1 MADSSLG
8 TSARVQQSG
17 VVPEQQR
24 VLTGADVSVWDVDAV
39 LLLVEDDAGDAL
51 LVEEMLTDSELAAPL
66 TWCKTLAEARRFL
79 LGCSTPVC
87 VLLDLHLPD
96 VNGLDAVRQL
106 VGSAPD
112 AAVIVLTG
120 LDESSTGLS
129 AVAQG
134 AQDYLVKGRIDP
146 EVLGR
151 AVRYA
156 LQRKHAERSAA
167 AMRTSRLIAQENARL
182 ERALLPI
189 PLLLDD
195 SFQVSARYEAGRAH
209 GLLSGDFY
217 DVVQTADGAV
227 HAVIGDVSGHGA
239 AEAALGVCL
248 RVAWRTAVLTG
259 VSQLEKIGLLEGI
272 LVAERSD
279 PHVFATL
286 TSLVFPPG
294 RGKVL
299 VARAGHPGLLVRRG
313 TEVSWVE
320 PDAGMALGLL
330 PGAGRW
336 TITELDLFPDSELV
350 LFTDG
355 LFEGRTGPKSR
366 LGEDGLLAMAG
377 KYGALEPGAFVDAL
391 VAEATESA
399 SPYGGLADDVAV
411 LHLGWKAGT

>member
-1 MADSSLG
+1 MSESPLG
-8 TSARVQQSG
+8 TSARVRPG
-17 VVPEQQR
+17 VIPEQQG
-24 VLTGADVSVWDVDAV
+24 LPDVDASVWDVDAT

-51 LVEEMLTDSELAAPL
+51 LVEEMLSDSELDSPL
-66 TWCKTLAEARRFL
+66 TWCKTMAEARRFL
-79 LGCSTPVC
+79 LGCRTPVC

-96 VNGLDAVRQL
+96 VHGLDAVRQL
-106 VGSAPD
+106 VESAPD

-120 LDESSTGLS
+120 LDESQTGLS

-167 AMRTSRLIAQENARL
+167 AMRAGQLIAQENARL

-189 PLLLDD
+189 PLLLDN
-195 SFQVSARYEAGRAH
+195 SFLVAARYEAGRAH

-217 DVVQTADGAV
+217 DVVQTSDGAV

-259 VSQLEKIGLLEGI
+259 VSQREKIGLLEKI

-279 PHVFATL
+279 PHVFATV
-286 TSLVFPPG
+286 TTLVFPPD
-294 RGKVL
+294 RDRVF
-299 VARAGHPGLLVRRG
+299 VARAGHPGLLLRRG
-313 TEVSWVE
+313 KDVGWVE
-320 PDAGMALGLL
+320 PEAGMALGLL

-336 TITELDLFPDSELV
+336 TITELELSPGSELV

-355 LFEGRTGPKSR
+355 LFEGRTGPTSR

-377 KYGALEPGAFVDAL
+377 RYGALEPRAFVDAL

-411 LHLGWKAGT
+411 LHLGWKANA

>member
-1 MADSSLG
+1 MAESPLD
-8 TSARVQQSG
+8 TSARVRELNG
-17 VVPEQQR
+17 IPEQQG
-24 VLTGADVSVWDVDAV
+24 VPAVAGTSVWDVDAV
-39 LLLVEDDAGDAL
+39 LLLVEDDSGDAL
-51 LVEEMLTDSELAAPL
+51 LVEEMLTDSELDAPL

-79 LGCSTPVC
+79 LDCRTSVC

-96 VNGLDAVRQL
+96 VHGLDAVRQL
-106 VGSAPD
+106 VESAPD

-120 LDESSTGLS
+120 LDESETGLS

-195 SFQVSARYEAGRAH
+195 GFQVAARYEAGRAH

-259 VSQLEKIGLLEGI
+259 VTQREKIGLLEGI

-279 PHVFATL
+279 PHVFATV
-286 TSLVFPPG
+286 TTLVFPPG
-294 RGKVL
+294 GDRVL
-299 VARAGHPGLLVRRG
+299 IARAGHPGLLLRRG
-313 TEVSWVE
+313 TDVGWVE

-336 TITELDLFPDSELV
+336 TITELELLPGSELV

-355 LFEGRTGPKSR
+355 LFEGRTGPTSR

-377 KYGALEPGAFVDAL
+377 RYGTLEPRAFVDAL

-411 LHLGWKAGT
+411 LHLGWKANS

>member
-1 MADSSLG
+1 MSEPLD
-8 TSARVQQSG
+8 TSARVADPRR
-17 VVPEQQR
+17 VPEQQR
-24 VLTGADVSVWDVDAV
+24 ALAPADVSVWDIDAT

-51 LVEEMLTDSELAAPL
+51 LVEEMLSDSELDAPL

-79 LGCSTPVC
+79 VSCRTPVC

-96 VNGLDAVRQL
+96 VNGPDAVRRL
-106 VGSAPD
+106 VESAPD
-112 AAVIVLTG
+112 AAIVVLTG
-120 LDESSTGLS
+120 MAESGTGLS
-129 AVAQG
+129 AVAHG

-146 EVLGR
+146 EALGR

-167 AMRTSRLIAQENARL
+167 ALRTSRLIEQENARL

-195 SFQVSARYEAGRAH
+195 SFRVSARYEAGRAH

-259 VSQLEKIGLLEGI
+259 VNQLEKIGLLEEI

-279 PHVFATL
+279 PHVFATV
-286 TSLVFPPG
+286 TTLVFPPS
-294 RGKVL
+294 RDRVY
-299 VARAGHPGLLVRRG
+299 VARAGHPGLLLRRG
-313 TEVSWVE
+313 TDVGWVE
-320 PDAGMALGLL
+320 PDMGMALGLL

-336 TITELDLFPDSELV
+336 TITELDLSPDSELV

-366 LGEDGLLAMAG
+366 LGEEGLLAMAA
-377 KYGALEPGAFVDAL
+377 KNGALEPSAFVDSL
-391 VAEATESA
+391 VAEATASA
-399 SPYGGLADDVAV
+399 APYGGLADDVAV
-411 LHLGWKAGT
+411 LHLGWRATT

>member
-1 MADSSLG
+1 MTESPLD
-8 TSARVQQSG
+8 TSARVHQPGVIPGQQKI
-17 VVPEQQR
+17 PAA
-24 VLTGADVSVWDVDAV
+24 ADASVWDVDAA
-39 LLLVEDDAGDAL
+39 LLLVEDDSGDAL
-51 LVEEMLTDSELAAPL
+51 LVEEMLTDSELDAPL

-79 LGCSTPVC
+79 LGCRTPVC

-106 VGSAPD
+106 VESAPD

-120 LDESSTGLS
+120 LAEAETGLS

-156 LQRKHAERSAA
+156 LQRKHTERSAA

-195 SFQVSARYEAGRAH
+195 SFAVAARYEAGRAH

-217 DVVQTADGAV
+217 DVVQTADGVV

-259 VSQLEKIGLLEGI
+259 VSQLEQIGLLEGI

-279 PHVFATL
+279 PHVFATV
-286 TSLVFPPG
+286 TTLVFPPG
-294 RGKVL
+294 RDKVL
-299 VARAGHPGLLVRRG
+299 VARAGHPGLLLRRG
-313 TEVSWVE
+313 TEVGWVE

-355 LFEGRTGPKSR
+355 LFEGRTGPASR

-377 KYGALEPGAFVDAL
+377 KHGGLGPRAFIDAL

-399 SPYGGLADDVAV
+399 APYGGLADDVAV
-411 LHLGWKAGT
+411 LHLGWKAGS

>member
-1 MADSSLG
+1 MTDSPLD
-8 TSARVQQSG
+8 TSVGQLSG
-17 VVPEQQR
+17 IPEQQS
-24 VLTGADVSVWDVDAV
+24 VLTAAADASVWDVDAV
-39 LLLVEDDAGDAL
+39 LLLVEDDSGDAL
-51 LVEEMLTDSELAAPL
+51 LVEEMLTDSELDAPL

-79 LGCSTPVC
+79 LGCRTSVC

-106 VGSAPD
+106 VESAPD

-120 LDESSTGLS
+120 LDESETGLS

-189 PLLLDD
+189 PLLLDN
-195 SFQVSARYEAGRAH
+195 SFQVAARYEAGRAH

-259 VSQLEKIGLLEGI
+259 VSQREKIGLLEGI

-279 PHVFATL
+279 PHVFATV
-286 TSLVFPPG
+286 TTLVFPPS
-294 RGKVL
+294 RDKVL
-299 VARAGHPGLLVRRG
+299 VARAGHPGMLLRRG
-313 TEVSWVE
+313 TEVGWVE
-320 PDAGMALGLL
+320 PEAGMALGLL

-336 TITELDLFPDSELV
+336 SITELDLFPDSGLV

-355 LFEGRTGPKSR
+355 LFEGRTGPKTR
-366 LGEDGLLAMAG
+366 LGEDGLLAVAG
-377 KYGALEPGAFVDAL
+377 KHGALEPPAFVDAL

-411 LHLGWKAGT
+411 LHLGWKAES